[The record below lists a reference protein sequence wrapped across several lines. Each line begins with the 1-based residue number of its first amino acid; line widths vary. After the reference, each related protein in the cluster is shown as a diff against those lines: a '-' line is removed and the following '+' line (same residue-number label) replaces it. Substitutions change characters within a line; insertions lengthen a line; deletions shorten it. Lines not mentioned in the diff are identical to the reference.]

1 MGMGKSVSV
10 RSSLIIG
17 LKRLL
22 LSCLIISLWLTG
34 GAAAIADP
42 TAANPNSSPQVELSR
57 QGRQTVAN
65 LRRQAFQAS
74 QAGRFEEAEALW
86 SDLLN
91 YLPEEPAIWSNRGNV
106 RVSQN
111 KLEAAL
117 MDYDKAIELSPAEP
131 DPYLNRGAALEG
143 LERWEEAIA
152 SYSQVLAISP
162 KDAAA
167 YNNRGNAQA
176 GLGRWELAL
185 EDFQSAIELNPNFA
199 LARVNAA
206 LALYQLGDT
215 TEAIRRFRNLTR
227 KYPNFPDARAA
238 LTAAL
243 WNIGQ
248 QGEAESNW
256 VAVVGLDRRYRD
268 LEWLA
273 TVRRWPPAMVAAM
286 EKFLNL

>member
-22 LSCLIISLWLTG
+22 LSCLIISLWLTS
-34 GAAAIADP
+34 GAAAIAEP
-42 TAANPNSSPQVELSR
+42 TAANPNGSPQAELSR
-57 QGRQTVAN
+57 QDMQTVAN

-91 YLPEEPAIWSNRGNV
+91 YLPKEAAIWSNRGNV

-143 LERWEEAIA
+143 LERLEEAIS